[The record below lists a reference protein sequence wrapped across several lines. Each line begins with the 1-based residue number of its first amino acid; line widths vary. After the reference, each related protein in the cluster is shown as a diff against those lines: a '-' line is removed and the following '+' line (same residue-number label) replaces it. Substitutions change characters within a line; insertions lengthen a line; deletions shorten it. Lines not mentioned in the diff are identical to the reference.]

1 MRDFKNKTVIA
12 GLVTFI
18 VFVGLAGHALAQKP
32 NVVDGGNLWRITAY
46 DDTSPIHKRWAT
58 QGICFLPYSPSG
70 MHIQGI
76 WYSTTF
82 PDWNGRYSQ
91 EGDRLL
97 MHGDYAKDVGHDGMV
112 IELFTGTQTPDT
124 GAGQWTEWRE
134 DGAFGRTI
142 GFCNCRLVR
151 VGFCKHLEGVKRMSP
166 EQLMKM
172 VKELS
177 SKVKPR
183 LRKDG
188 KVSKIPMDPKAA
200 PLPKVVQFKR

>member
-1 MRDFKNKTVIA
+1 MKDLKNKTAIA
-12 GLVTFI
+12 GLITFI
-18 VFVGLAGHALAQKP
+18 VFVGLAGLALAQMP
-32 NVVDGGNLWRITAY
+32 NVVAGGNLWQITAY
-46 DDTSPIHKRWAT
+46 DDTSSTHM
-58 QGICFLPYSPSG
+58 QLGMQDICFLPYSQVG
-70 MHIQGI
+70 THIQGI

-97 MHGDYAKDVGHDGMV
+97 MHGDYAGDVGHDGMV
-112 IELFTGTQTPDT
+112 IELFAGTTPSDT

-142 GFCNCRLVR
+142 GFGNCRLVR
-151 VGFCKHLEGVKRMSP
+151 VGSCKHPKGVEKMSL
-166 EQLMKM
+166 EQLDKT

-177 SKVKPR
+177 DKVKPR

-188 KVSKIPMDPKAA
+188 KVSNMPMDSEAA
-200 PLPKVVQFKR
+200 PLPKVVQLER